1 MAAKVKPLSS
11 APDHAVGAVP
21 PIARDYHD
29 ADGTLH
35 FFKRGLQYTTPDNTL
50 ELHLDEGWHLHQPAS
65 LRQGGFHESGMWP
78 FQR

>member
-11 APDHAVGAVP
+11 APDHTVGAVP
-21 PIARDYHD
+21 PTAGDITMQMAPCIF
-29 ADGTLH
+29 L
-35 FFKRGLQYTTPDNTL
+35 KRGLQYATPDNTL